1 MVFTIRDFLFITD
14 IILNVICIISI
25 IVTLFTVFIIVG
37 ATPVKSR
44 YYARFLLWIELC
56 SLLTVIFCAWLS
68 PIVAAETKNGLLVCL
83 RQRPFIYI
91 TRKITDI
98 FQADPIISLA
108 ITKFCFDFLCASNVL
123 GYFHALVYRHQVSVR
138 DKSRLHLN
146 KWKRYLLNISAYVC
160 TAIGLGIIEAGLTS
174 VDMSEIEFLNPELS
188 SYFLSS
194 DFNCAVFRS
203 YVTYMTIVVGI
214 GAFGA
219 FVVMIF
225 LVLHSYLSI
234 RSHMNMHK
242 KIQELALNLLYS
254 MSAQVFV
261 FSILLFTPFT
271 VLVILYVNRAVA
283 FTQAWKSST
292 VTVTPSKGPRMGTQT
307 MKA

>member
-1 MVFTIRDFLFITD
+1 M
-14 IILNVICIISI
+14 
-25 IVTLFTVFIIVG
+25 
-37 ATPVKSR
+37 
-44 YYARFLLWIELC
+44 
-56 SLLTVIFCAWLS
+56 
-68 PIVAAETKNGLLVCL
+68 CL

-108 ITKFCFDFLCASNVL
+108 ITK
-123 GYFHALVYRHQVSVR
+123 VSVR

-146 KWKRYLLNISAYVC
+146 KWKRYVLNISAYVC
-160 TAIGLGIIEAGLTS
+160 TAIALGIIEAGLTS
-174 VDMSEIEFLNPELS
+174 VNMSEIEFLNPELS
-188 SYFLSS
+188 AYFLSS

-203 YVTYMTIVVGI
+203 YVTYMSIVVSI

-219 FVVMIF
+219 FAVMIF

-234 RSHMNMHK
+234 RRHMNMHK

-283 FTQAWKSST
+283 FTQAWAIATIIFSSHNICSSITLIASSRNYRKASKKLYKTYKMMLERRKSST
-292 VTVTPSKGPRMGTQT
+292 VTVTPSKGHRMGTQT
-307 MKA
+307 MKN